1 MTDVDRVRL
10 AIYRLVVEEHAVPTV
25 PSVASACALPDTEV
39 AEAFRTLAAGHVIV
53 LLPNSVDLWAAPPFS
68 TAPTG
73 FCVRSGGQ
81 TWFAVCAWEAFGIP
95 AALRR
100 DAVIEARCGWSGET
114 IHCGVGDGRAT
125 GDDVVHLLVPAA
137 RFWDDIFYT

>member
-1 MTDVDRVRL
+1 MMRRGGEPVKRRRSWL
-10 AIYRLVVEEHAVPTV
+10 LVAGRCR
-25 PSVASACALPDTEV
+25 SSALSAASASACGLPDTEV

-95 AALRR
+95 AALGR
-100 DAVIEARCGWSGET
+100 DAVIEAACGWS
-114 IHCGVGDGRAT
+114 
-125 GDDVVHLLVPAA
+125 
-137 RFWDDIFYT
+137 